1 MTKEERKEYVEY
13 RIKTAYET
21 YDAAKVL
28 ANNNFWN
35 SSVNRLYYSVF
46 YSVYEMI
53 QSIEEEIWKKFNIN
67 FTHIL
72 FYCTNRSIALI

>member
-53 QSIEEEIWKKFNIN
+53 QSIEEEIRKKI
-67 FTHIL
+67 
-72 FYCTNRSIALI
+72 